1 MSFQMIMCHS
11 PLF

>member
-1 MSFQMIMCHS
+1 MSFQMIMLHS